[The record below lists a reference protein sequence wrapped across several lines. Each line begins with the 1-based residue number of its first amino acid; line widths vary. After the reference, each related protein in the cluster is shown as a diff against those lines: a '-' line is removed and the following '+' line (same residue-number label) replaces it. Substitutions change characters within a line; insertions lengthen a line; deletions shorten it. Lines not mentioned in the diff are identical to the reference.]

1 MSPSLGCQAIELPTG
16 HRVRR
21 PHGTTDSHSPG
32 PCGRRRVP
40 EARRQRDRCL
50 GPWCFETK
58 PTPSSSLEASLLSS
72 MPASKD
78 GSKSWAKDIF
88 DPRVTRKGSIIRAI
102 RLEYSSSMPCCF
114 RSQVTTRIA
123 IGARLVLLDQRTLCS
138 ACKGSYC
145 AYQGLLASLPLT
157 RLLPFLFTCNSV
169 TVFGGIHHASA
180 GRRRQNLGEHR
191 LIAEPTAFR
200 GCGM

>member
-40 EARRQRDRCL
+40 EARRQHDRCL

-72 MPASKD
+72 MPAAKD

-88 DPRVTRKGSIIRAI
+88 DPRAKG
-102 RLEYSSSMPCCF
+102 
-114 RSQVTTRIA
+114 
-123 IGARLVLLDQRTLCS
+123 LDHPRDSPRTLFIH
-138 ACKGSYC
+138 A
-145 AYQGLLASLPLT
+145 L
-157 RLLPFLFTCNSV
+157 LLPISGDHPDCNRCATSPARPAHPLLSVQGFLLCLSRLARILAPDTASSV
-169 TVFGGIHHASA
+169 S
-180 GRRRQNLGEHR
+180 LY
-191 LIAEPTAFR
+191 L
-200 GCGM
+200 